1 MLKFPRHNGSVLVV
15 DDDEDFRLFVHGFLT
30 CEGIPCTTA
39 DSVEE
44 ARQTL
49 QSKQISLV
57 LVDCVLRGEGS
68 GMDLL
73 AYCKRKFPLVPV
85 IMMSGL
91 PFGWRLEAALTGADG
106 CLEKP
111 FDATHLVRL
120 VRQWLKQVD
129 RTPKIFL
136 PGRVEE
142 VLTLV
147 S

>member
-1 MLKFPRHNGSVLVV
+1 MLKFPTHNGSVLVV

-30 CEGIPCTTA
+30 CEGISCTTA

-49 QSKQISLV
+49 QSKKISLV
-57 LVDCVLRGEGS
+57 LLDCVLRGVGN

-73 AYCKRKFPLVPV
+73 AYCKRKFPLLPV

-91 PFGWRLEAALTGADG
+91 PFGWRLEAALMGADA

-111 FDATHLVRL
+111 FDATHLVRS
-120 VRQWLKQVD
+120 VRQWLNRD
-129 RTPKIFL
+129 GRTPEVFF
-136 PGRVEE
+136 PGRIEE